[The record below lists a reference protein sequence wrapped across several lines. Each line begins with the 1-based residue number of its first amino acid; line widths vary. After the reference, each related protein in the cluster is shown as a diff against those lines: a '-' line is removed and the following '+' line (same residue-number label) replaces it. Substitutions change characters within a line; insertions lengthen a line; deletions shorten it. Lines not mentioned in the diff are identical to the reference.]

1 MLKDVLTHN
10 LDVVFCG
17 TAKGEASA
25 RKGFYYAGPGNK
37 FYGILHQ
44 AGFTPNKLEP
54 KDCYEINRY
63 NIGLTDL
70 VHTEFGN
77 DNEISDNS
85 YDVDN
90 FTAKMEKYR
99 PKYIAFNSKKGAS
112 FVLGFQGVTRF
123 VKYGLQDKNIGKSKL
138 FVLPSTSG
146 SARRYWNEEYWF
158 ELKQLIK
165 ESK

>member
-54 KDCYEINRY
+54 KDCYE
-63 NIGLTDL
+63 T
-70 VHTEFGN
+70 
-77 DNEISDNS
+77 
-85 YDVDN
+85 
-90 FTAKMEKYR
+90 
-99 PKYIAFNSKKGAS
+99 
-112 FVLGFQGVTRF
+112 
-123 VKYGLQDKNIGKSKL
+123 
-138 FVLPSTSG
+138 
-146 SARRYWNEEYWF
+146 
-158 ELKQLIK
+158 
-165 ESK
+165 